1 MSDGRSRALAFPVAL
16 GVCFF
21 LSGAGSLVLEVVWT
35 RLLRLVFGTTTLA
48 ISTILVAYMS
58 GLGLGGL
65 LGGRLVARAREDP
78 RGTRW
83 RDGGRAYRRIQI
95 AGRPYAPPVPAIFPG
110 FSL

>member
-35 RLLRLVFGTTTLA
+35 RLLRLVFGTTPLA

-58 GLGLGGL
+58 GLGLGGV
-65 LGGRLVARAREDP
+65 LGGWLGEPAARGGPGP
-78 RGTRW
+78 RRG
-83 RDGGRAYRRIQI
+83 GSGRALGPVQS
-95 AGRPYAPPVPAIFPG
+95 AGRPDAG
-110 FSL
+110 

>member
-58 GLGLGGL
+58 GLGLGGF
-65 LGGRLVARAREDP
+65 LGGRLVARAREGA
-78 RGTRW
+78 RGIRW
-83 RDGGRAYRRIQI
+83 RGGGRALGWIGI
-95 AGRPYAPPVPAIFPG
+95 GGGPD
-110 FSL
+110 